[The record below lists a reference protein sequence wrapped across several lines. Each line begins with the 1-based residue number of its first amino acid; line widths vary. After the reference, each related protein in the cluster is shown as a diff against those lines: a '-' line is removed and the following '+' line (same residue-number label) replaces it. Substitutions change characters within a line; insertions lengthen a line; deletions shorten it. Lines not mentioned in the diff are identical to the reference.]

1 MRNTRNTKAVSVF
14 LAVSV
19 ILSAAAIY
27 YSMRTEKYER
37 YITHLSDRAF
47 SDIITS
53 VNAVATSL
61 DKMQY
66 ATEGRYM
73 NTLAANVWRESMGA
87 KAALSLLPL
96 SDVELDE
103 TQKFISQSGAYA
115 YSILQRGADG
125 GTQDNISQ
133 LSDRAD
139 ELTGKLWEVKTRL
152 NNGEIDFTMLRDGE
166 DVSAVSDM
174 ESGISDIE
182 TDFPEM
188 GALIYDGPFSDHIEL
203 MEPLFLE
210 NKPDVEVDI
219 ALGNAQVFT
228 GNGNLK
234 YSHDMGGKLP
244 CYVFTGDGISVHV
257 TKQGGYVLEM
267 TKNHVASALNLT
279 PEEGVAKAREFLEN
293 NGYHNMAESYYQV
306 FAGEVTANF
315 CYTDNGIK
323 VYPDLIKVTV
333 SLDDGTVTGFES
345 QGFIMSHRDRT
356 LQRPKIAL
364 AEAMDE
370 LDDDLEVLENA
381 MAIVPTDGK
390 NEVFCYEF
398 LCKTEDEQRLLVYV
412 DAMSGEEEN
421 MLILIEDETGTLTM

>member
-1 MRNTRNTKAVSVF
+1 MKNTRNTKAVSLF
-14 LAVSV
+14 LSVSL
-19 ILSAAAIY
+19 ILSAAVLY

-47 SDIITS
+47 SEIITS

-66 ATEGRYM
+66 ASDGKYM
-73 NTLAANVWRESMGA
+73 NTLAANVWREAMGA
-87 KAALSLLPL
+87 KSALSLLPL

-115 YSILQRGADG
+115 YSILQRGTDDE
-125 GTQDNISQ
+125 TKVNISN
-133 LSDRAD
+133 LSDTAD

-152 NNGEIDFTMLRDGE
+152 NNGEIGFDLLSDGE
-166 DVSAVSDM
+166 DISVSDM
-174 ESGISDIE
+174 ENGISDIE
-182 TDFPEM
+182 EDFPEI
-188 GALIYDGPFSDHIEL
+188 GRLIYDGPYSDHIEL
-203 MEPLFLE
+203 MKPRFLE
-210 NKPDVEVDI
+210 NKADVEMNV

-228 GNGNLK
+228 GNGNLR
-234 YSHDMGGKLP
+234 YSHEMGGKIP
-244 CYVFTGDGISVHV
+244 VYVFTGDDISVHV
-257 TKQGGYVLEM
+257 TKQGGYVLNM
-267 TKNHVASALNLT
+267 TKEHVASALNIT

-293 NGYHNMAESYYQV
+293 NGYYNMAESYYQEYS
-306 FAGEVTANF
+306 GEVTVNF

-333 SLDDGTVTGFES
+333 SLDDGSITGFES

-356 LQRPKIAL
+356 LERPKIAL
-364 AEAMDE
+364 AEAMEE
-370 LDDDLEVLENA
+370 LDDGLEVLEDS
-381 MAIVPTDGK
+381 MAIVPTSGE

-398 LCKTEDEQRLLVYV
+398 LCRTADGQRLLVYV

-421 MLILIEDETGTLTM
+421 MLILIEDETGILTM

>member
-1 MRNTRNTKAVSVF
+1 MKNTRNTKAVSLF
-14 LAVSV
+14 LSVSL
-19 ILSAAAIY
+19 ILSAAVLY

-47 SDIITS
+47 SEIITS

-66 ATEGRYM
+66 ASDGKYM
-73 NTLAANVWRESMGA
+73 NTLAANVWREAMGA
-87 KAALSLLPL
+87 KSALSLLPL

-115 YSILQRGADG
+115 YSILQRGTDDE
-125 GTQDNISQ
+125 TKVNISN
-133 LSDRAD
+133 LSDTAD
-139 ELTGKLWEVKTRL
+139 ELTGKLWEVKTKL
-152 NNGEIDFTMLRDGE
+152 NNGEIGFDLLSDGE
-166 DVSAVSDM
+166 DISVSDM
-174 ESGISDIE
+174 ENGISDIE
-182 TDFPEM
+182 EDFPEI
-188 GALIYDGPFSDHIEL
+188 GRLIYDGPYSDHIEL
-203 MEPLFLE
+203 MKPRFLE
-210 NKPDVEVDI
+210 NKADVEMNV

-228 GNGNLK
+228 GNGNLR
-234 YSHDMGGKLP
+234 YSHEMGGKIP
-244 CYVFTGDGISVHV
+244 VYVFTGDSISVHV
-257 TKQGGYVLEM
+257 TKQGGYVLNM
-267 TKNHVASALNLT
+267 TKEHVASALNIT

-293 NGYHNMAESYYQV
+293 NGYYNMAESYYQEYS
-306 FAGEVTANF
+306 GEVTVNF

-333 SLDDGTVTGFES
+333 SLDDGSITGFES

-356 LQRPKIAL
+356 LERPKIAL

-370 LDDDLEVLENA
+370 LDDGLEVLEDS
-381 MAIVPTDGK
+381 MAIVPTSGE

-398 LCKTEDEQRLLVYV
+398 LCKTADGQRLLVYV

-421 MLILIEDETGTLTM
+421 MLILIEDETGILTL

>member
-1 MRNTRNTKAVSVF
+1 MKNTRNTKAVSLF
-14 LAVSV
+14 LSVSL
-19 ILSAAAIY
+19 ILSAAVLY

-47 SDIITS
+47 SEIITS

-66 ATEGRYM
+66 ASDGKYM
-73 NTLAANVWRESMGA
+73 NTLAANVWREAMGA
-87 KAALSLLPL
+87 KSALSLLPL

-115 YSILQRGADG
+115 YSILQRGTDDE
-125 GTQDNISQ
+125 TKVNISN
-133 LSDRAD
+133 LSDTAD

-152 NNGEIDFTMLRDGE
+152 NNGEIGFDLLSDGE
-166 DVSAVSDM
+166 DISVSDM
-174 ESGISDIE
+174 ENGISDIE
-182 TDFPEM
+182 EDFPEI
-188 GALIYDGPFSDHIEL
+188 GRLIYDGPYSDHIDL
-203 MEPLFLE
+203 MKPRFLE
-210 NKPDVEVDI
+210 NKADVEMNV

-228 GNGNLK
+228 GNGNLR
-234 YSHDMGGKLP
+234 YSHEMGGKIP
-244 CYVFTGDGISVHV
+244 VYVFEGDGISVHV
-257 TKQGGYVLEM
+257 TKQGGYVLNM
-267 TKNHVASALNLT
+267 TKEHVASAINIT

-293 NGYHNMAESYYQV
+293 NGYYNMAESYYQEYS
-306 FAGEVTANF
+306 GEVTANF

-333 SLDDGTVTGFES
+333 SLDDGSITGFES

-356 LQRPKIAL
+356 LERPKIAL

-370 LDDDLEVLENA
+370 LDDGLEVLEDS
-381 MAIVPTDGK
+381 MAIVPTSGE

-398 LCKTEDEQRLLVYV
+398 LCKTADGQRLLVYV

-421 MLILIEDETGTLTM
+421 MLILIEDETGILTM

>member
-1 MRNTRNTKAVSVF
+1 MKNTRNTKAVSLF
-14 LAVSV
+14 LSVSL
-19 ILSAAAIY
+19 ILSAAVLY

-47 SDIITS
+47 SEIITS

-66 ATEGRYM
+66 ASDGKYM
-73 NTLAANVWRESMGA
+73 NTLAANVWREAMGA
-87 KAALSLLPL
+87 KSALSLLPL

-115 YSILQRGADG
+115 YSILQRGTDDE
-125 GTQDNISQ
+125 TKVNISN
-133 LSDRAD
+133 LSDTAD
-139 ELTGKLWEVKTRL
+139 ELTGKLWEVKTKL
-152 NNGEIDFTMLRDGE
+152 NNGEIGFDLLSDGE
-166 DVSAVSDM
+166 DISVSDM
-174 ESGISDIE
+174 ENGISDIE
-182 TDFPEM
+182 EDFPEI
-188 GALIYDGPFSDHIEL
+188 GRLIYDGPYSDHIEL
-203 MEPLFLE
+203 MKPRFLE
-210 NKPDVEVDI
+210 NKADVEMNV

-228 GNGNLK
+228 GNGNLR
-234 YSHDMGGKLP
+234 YSHEMGGKIP
-244 CYVFTGDGISVHV
+244 VYVFTGDGISVHV
-257 TKQGGYVLEM
+257 TKQGGYVLNM
-267 TKNHVASALNLT
+267 TKEHVASALNIT

-293 NGYHNMAESYYQV
+293 NGYYNMAESYYQEYS
-306 FAGEVTANF
+306 GEVTVNF

-333 SLDDGTVTGFES
+333 SLDDGSITGFES

-356 LQRPKIAL
+356 LERPKIAL

-370 LDDDLEVLENA
+370 LDDGLEVLEDS
-381 MAIVPTDGK
+381 MAIVPTSGE

-398 LCKTEDEQRLLVYV
+398 LCKTADGQRLLVYV

-421 MLILIEDETGTLTM
+421 MLILIEDETGILTL

>member
-1 MRNTRNTKAVSVF
+1 MKNTRNTKAVSLF
-14 LAVSV
+14 LSVSL
-19 ILSAAAIY
+19 ILSAAVLY

-47 SDIITS
+47 SEIITS

-66 ATEGRYM
+66 ASDGKYM
-73 NTLAANVWRESMGA
+73 NTLAANVWREAMGA
-87 KAALSLLPL
+87 KSALSLLPL

-115 YSILQRGADG
+115 YSILQRGTDDE
-125 GTQDNISQ
+125 TKVNISN
-133 LSDRAD
+133 LSDTAD

-152 NNGEIDFTMLRDGE
+152 NNGEIGFDLLSDGE
-166 DVSAVSDM
+166 DISVSDM
-174 ESGISDIE
+174 ENGISDIE
-182 TDFPEM
+182 EDFPEI
-188 GALIYDGPFSDHIEL
+188 GRLIYDGPYSDHIEL
-203 MEPLFLE
+203 MKPRFLE
-210 NKPDVEVDI
+210 NKADVEMNV

-228 GNGNLK
+228 GNGNLR
-234 YSHDMGGKLP
+234 YSHEMGGKIP
-244 CYVFTGDGISVHV
+244 VYVFTGDGISVHV
-257 TKQGGYVLEM
+257 TKQGGYVLNM
-267 TKNHVASALNLT
+267 TKEQVASALNIT

-293 NGYHNMAESYYQV
+293 NGYYNMAESYYQEYS
-306 FAGEVTANF
+306 GEVTVNF

-333 SLDDGTVTGFES
+333 SLDDGSITGFES

-356 LQRPKIAL
+356 LERPKIAL

-370 LDDDLEVLENA
+370 LDDGLEVLEDS
-381 MAIVPTDGK
+381 MAIVPTSGE

-398 LCKTEDEQRLLVYV
+398 LCKTEDGQRLLVYV

-421 MLILIEDETGTLTM
+421 MLILIEDETGILTM

>member
-1 MRNTRNTKAVSVF
+1 MKNTRNTKAVSLF
-14 LAVSV
+14 LSVSL
-19 ILSAAAIY
+19 ILSAAVLY

-47 SDIITS
+47 SEIITS

-66 ATEGRYM
+66 ASDGKYM
-73 NTLAANVWRESMGA
+73 NTLAANVWREAMGA
-87 KAALSLLPL
+87 KSALSLLPL

-115 YSILQRGADG
+115 YSILQRGTDDE
-125 GTQDNISQ
+125 TKVNISN
-133 LSDRAD
+133 LSDTAD

-152 NNGEIDFTMLRDGE
+152 NNGEIGFDLLSDGE
-166 DVSAVSDM
+166 DVSVSDM
-174 ESGISDIE
+174 ENGISDIE
-182 TDFPEM
+182 EDFPEI
-188 GALIYDGPFSDHIEL
+188 GRLIYDGPYSDHIEL
-203 MEPLFLE
+203 MKPRFLE
-210 NKPDVEVDI
+210 NKADVEMNV
-219 ALGNAQVFT
+219 ALGNAHVFT
-228 GNGNLK
+228 GNGNLR
-234 YSHDMGGKLP
+234 YSHEMGGKIP
-244 CYVFTGDGISVHV
+244 VYVFTGDGISVHV
-257 TKQGGYVLEM
+257 TKQGGYVLNM
-267 TKNHVASALNLT
+267 TREHVASALNIT

-293 NGYHNMAESYYQV
+293 NGYYNMAESYYQEYS
-306 FAGEVTANF
+306 GEVTVNF

-333 SLDDGTVTGFES
+333 SLDDGSITGFES

-356 LQRPKIAL
+356 LERPKIAL

-370 LDDDLEVLENA
+370 LDDGLEVLEDS
-381 MAIVPTDGK
+381 MAIVPTSGE

-398 LCKTEDEQRLLVYV
+398 LCKTADGQRLLVYV

-421 MLILIEDETGTLTM
+421 MLILIEDETGILTM